1 MLRLDLLLLLTLSTS
16 AYTTLFDY
24 SRSSDDINLLHFKC
38 RESSTFQLIE
48 GADFFLNGQ
57 QIPDGLVSLSVDSDF
72 QVAYRIS
79 QEYDGNY
86 SCGIGQTESDEELLL
101 ASPAVDPSIP
111 TDYYVTTGESATLV
125 CPILPG
131 ALPQYYSIQWGKDFV
146 YVSPSENILIES
158 NGNRF
163 VLCIVTANASHN
175 GTYIC
180 EITVNAPDDGNNP
193 IYEDTVVHLHVS
205 NIGELL

>member
-131 ALPQYYSIQWGKDFV
+131 ALPQYYSIQWRKYFV

-163 VLCIVTANASHN
+163 VLSIVTANASHN

-205 NIGELL
+205 NLGELL